1 MTVTRRAFLAASATA
16 LASPAIAQAPWPNR
30 VVRIIVPFPP
40 GGGTDL
46 LARLIAQ
53 HLHSRLG
60 QPFVVENKAGGA
72 GVLGTQEVARAT
84 PDGYTLAV
92 NSSGPITIFPQLM
105 SVPYDPIRS
114 FEPVALPAV
123 TPLILVAPPD
133 SPSRK
138 FDELIQRAR
147 REPGRLNMCNIGPG
161 SPSQLVALMFV
172 RAFHLDMAHVP
183 YRGSGPALNDAMG
196 GHCDLLFDSGTSS
209 LPLVRSGTLRALA
222 VTSVRRLPDLSEIP
236 TVMES
241 GAPGFEATAW
251 SAMFAPSG
259 TPVEIVDLLNR
270 EFRAF
275 MATPAQQQRL
285 ADAGSLPLDLSP
297 VQFTEFL
304 QREIAAW
311 GEVIR
316 SANIKL

>member
-1 MTVTRRAFLAASATA
+1 MRVTRRAFLAASVTA
-16 LASPAIAQAPWPNR
+16 LSSPAVAEAPWPNR
-30 VVRIIVPFPP
+30 AVRIIVPFPP

-53 HLHSRLG
+53 HLQSRLA
-60 QPFVVENKAGGA
+60 QPFIVENRAGGA
-72 GVLGTQEVARAT
+72 GVLGTQEVARAA

-105 SVPYDPIRS
+105 SVPYDPIRG

-123 TPLILVAPPD
+123 TPLILVVPPN
-133 SPSRK
+133 SPARG
-138 FDELIQRAR
+138 FDELVQWAR
-147 REPGRLNMCNIGPG
+147 REPGRLNMCNVGPG
-161 SPSQLVALMFV
+161 SPSQLVALMFA
-172 RAFHLDMAHVP
+172 RAFHLDMTHVP

-209 LPLVRSGTLRALA
+209 LPLARSDKLRALA
-222 VTSVRRLPDLSEIP
+222 VTSARRLPDLPDIP

-241 GAPGFEATAW
+241 GAPGFEANAW

-259 TPVEIVDLLNR
+259 TPAEIVELLNR

-275 MATPAQQQRL
+275 MATPTQQKRL

-297 VQFTEFL
+297 VQFTAYL
-304 QREIAAW
+304 QREVAAW
-311 GEVIR
+311 GELIR